1 MRGLLPLLCAT
12 LWAIE
17 ASGTPVKKK
26 AKVQSKLASVEDV
39 NVLTYGVLQFSDT
52 IHHVY
57 QDTNRRMS
65 RVDTLLQRQEGA
77 LEHLQEEVKQ
87 AAQKE
92 EEIRKTLS
100 HLQTQTAGLHAQAL
114 QMRTTLQDVEK
125 EQVELLNQ
133 VTSLDISVDSSAP
146 NITTLKDWALQH
158 SNVLKVLEK
167 WIQHEKQTLEDQDQ
181 QLTRIQSLTES

>member
-100 HLQTQTAGLHAQAL
+100 HLQAL

-133 VTSLDISVDSSAP
+133 VTSLDTSVDSSAP